1 MRVIAGE
8 ARGHPLKGPPKGPRG
23 SGTRP
28 TSDKVKGAIFSM
40 LEAIMVSGV
49 GPTGDQLAEIEQAA
63 VEGQAEPGEE
73 AAEAD
78 ASPDV
83 WAGRRIVDLY
93 AGTGALGIEA
103 LSRGAAHV
111 DFADASPACQR
122 LIRDN
127 LRGTGLAERG
137 RVLGGSLPAALE
149 RSGELGPYDLA
160 LLDPPYGD
168 PSLERTLSTLDELD
182 LLASEALVVVEHS
195 RRGEPA
201 EEIGRLRLIRRRR
214 HGDTEI
220 SIYRRDG

>member
-8 ARGHPLKGPPKGPRG
+8 ARGRPLKGPPKGPRG

-49 GPTGDQLAEIEQAA
+49 DPPGDRWSELEQP
-63 VEGQAEPGEE
+63 PGEDDEDE
-73 AAEAD
+73 APVEEG
-78 ASPDV
+78 ASPGV
-83 WAGRRIVDLY
+83 WAGKRIVDLY

-103 LSRGAAHV
+103 LSRGAVHA
-111 DFADASPACQR
+111 DFADASPVCQR
-122 LIRDN
+122 LIREN
-127 LRGTGLAERG
+127 LRGTGLVERG
-137 RVLGGSLPAALE
+137 RVIGGALPAALE

-168 PSLERTLSTLDELD
+168 PSLERTLSALDGRA
-182 LLASEALVVVEHS
+182 LLASGALVVVEHS

-201 EEIGRLRLIRRRR
+201 EEIGRLELIRRRR

-220 SIYRRDG
+220 SIYRHNG